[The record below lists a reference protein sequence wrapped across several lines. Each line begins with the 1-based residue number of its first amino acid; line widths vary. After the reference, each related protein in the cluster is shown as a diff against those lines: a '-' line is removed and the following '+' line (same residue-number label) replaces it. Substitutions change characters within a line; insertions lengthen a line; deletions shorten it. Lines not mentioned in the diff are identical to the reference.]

1 MAAWTTS
8 GVTIE
13 RYNGSSY
20 DSFGELVSLSGLN
33 LTRPAID
40 KTNLGS
46 TARAYLRGKLDAGEI
61 QGSGHWDPLD
71 VFIVAL
77 RADILAGAQ
86 DPVNWRISLADD
98 SGPTVA
104 VVPGIL
110 TQFGPVG
117 VSGVDGLTEFSFTV
131 KATGVPTITLAT

>member
-13 RYNGSSY
+13 RYNGSTW
-20 DSFGELVSLSGLN
+20 DSFGEVVSLSGLN
-33 LTRPAID
+33 LTRPALD
-40 KTNLGS
+40 STNLGS
-46 TARAYLRGKLDAGEI
+46 AARTFLRGKLDAGEI

-71 VFIVAL
+71 PFIVAL
-77 RADILAGAQ
+77 RADILAGSQ
-86 DPVNWRISLADD
+86 TPVNYRLTLADD

-104 VVPGIL
+104 TVPGIL

-117 VSGVDGLTEFSFTV
+117 VGGVDGITEFSFTI
-131 KATGVPTITLAT
+131 KASGTPTITLAT